1 MNRRPTLLTALA
13 LTAAA
18 ALMLSAC
25 GSGDDAKTAGADA
38 ANGKSPSRSA
48 TGTPASTQR
57 PKITFPSDAK
67 NVFEDQNTGD
77 RTKDAVLADSAL
89 AVNAV
94 DEAIFEGTTDTKALG
109 FYNTGKALESSIT
122 FVRQYIDGGDTWTGV
137 TRYYDYKVTLS
148 GADKAHVTYCADES
162 KSYIK
167 NRKTGRVEKSPATAD
182 SYVQYNTSLARN
194 DQGVWQTT
202 SITSNGR
209 AEACRP

>member
-18 ALMLSAC
+18 ALTLSAC
-25 GSGDDAKTAGADA
+25 GSGDDAKTTGADE
-38 ANGKSPSRSA
+38 ANGKSPSPSA

-57 PKITFPSDAK
+57 PKITFPADAK
-67 NVFEDQNTGD
+67 NVFEDQKTGD

-109 FYNTGKALESSIT
+109 FYNTGKALESSVT
-122 FVRQYIDGGDTWTGV
+122 FVRQYIDGGDTWTGD

-148 GADKAHVTYCADES
+148 GADKAYVTYCADES

-167 NRKTGRVEKSPATAD
+167 NRKTGKVEKSPATAD
-182 SYVQYNTSLARN
+182 SYVQYDTSLAKN
-194 DQGVWQTT
+194 DRGVWQTT
-202 SITSNGR
+202 SITSNGG
-209 AEACRP
+209 AEPCQP